1 MITAKKDSKPR
12 FQIIYIEIT
21 NSCNIK
27 CDFCPS
33 NIQTRR
39 KIFMETSDC
48 MKIISEIAEYNL
60 SEWITL
66 NVMGEPLLHR
76 DVVELCR
83 YAEGLGISVRLLT
96 NGFLL
101 NEQLNKRLFAT
112 GLTNLEI
119 SFRTPN
125 EFAFGLRSGSKSLTL
140 EDYKNKIKRLLA
152 DKIEYSC
159 RTRVLIK
166 FFNKSTLSDFICGNS
181 KEHLTNINDNLS
193 VMRELQESCLLR
205 ARLLGKDISRYK
217 DVKLRHIAGSGVEI
231 FEGIY
236 IVSSRL
242 FYFWLTENSSPP
254 SGAANLS
261 KAVFGGCETFNRDFG
276 ILSNGDVTT
285 CCMDYN
291 GENVVGNVRDRKLVD
306 ILANG
311 RARSVRNHFNRFHP
325 PSDLCRRCLGGS
337 GIVPSILKQ
346 IFSVANVLSTRGGNP
361 FD

>member
-1 MITAKKDSKPR
+1 MITGKKDSKPR
-12 FQIIYIEIT
+12 FQTIYIEIT

-39 KIFMETSDC
+39 RIFMETSDC

-101 NEQLNKRLFAT
+101 NEQLNKRLFAA

-125 EFAFGLRSGSKSLTL
+125 EFAFGLRSGPTSLTL
-140 EDYKNKIKRLLA
+140 EDYKNKIKTLLA

-166 FFNKSTLSDFICGNS
+166 FFNKSALSDFICGNS

-193 VMRELQESCLLR
+193 VIRELQEFCLLR
-205 ARLLGKDISRYK
+205 ARRLGKDISKYK
-217 DVKLRHIAGSGVEI
+217 NIKLRRPVG
-231 FEGIY
+231 
-236 IVSSRL
+236 SRL
-242 FYFWLTENSSPP
+242 FYFWLTETSPR
-254 SGAANLS
+254 ALLNLS
-261 KAVFGGCETFNRDFG
+261 KAVFGGCEAFNRDFG

-285 CCMDYN
+285 CCLDYN
-291 GENVVGNVRDRKLVD
+291 GENVVGNVRDQKLVD

-311 RARSVRNHFNRFHP
+311 RARSVRNHFDRFHP

-337 GIVPSILKQ
+337 RIVPSILKQ
-346 IFSVANVLSTRGGNP
+346 IFSVANVLSARWGKSI
-361 FD
+361 